1 MRRIAVFLLALFTAV
16 TFCAA
21 DVCAENGAD
30 NEFVFSENDEKA
42 APSDWAAQEVEKAG
56 LVGITETDTEYRYD
70 EPITREQFCE
80 LVYNTI
86 RSVNQRVDLPDNEAH
101 FSDTDNEKILC
112 LARLDIVKGKSED
125 LFAPNDLLTR
135 EEAATLVIRMV
146 MREMPPA
153 LEGVWHDF
161 DDGAEISDWALNSIQ
176 AVCELGYMLG
186 TDETH
191 FSPKGNYTVE
201 QAIVTLA
208 RVYKKATCFVY
219 ETPFGTIE
227 SRRSLLVPLSFT
239 ERAEGVLEFSKDGSF
254 SDSVLA
260 EKPVRALVSGTGTA
274 DAVLFDDVAALFGGT
289 WSLRDEEFYFE
300 YDPSVEVSVIPEKG
314 YPHENLGSTP
324 TYDTLTA
331 VRLDRSVIFA
341 NGKEVRIKGQ
351 WGGRVYD
358 SGIILYDGELYL
370 PAQTIA
376 EILGYSK
383 TVLWAFKA

>member
-1 MRRIAVFLLALFTAV
+1 M
-16 TFCAA
+16 
-21 DVCAENGAD
+21 
-30 NEFVFSENDEKA
+30 
-42 APSDWAAQEVEKAG
+42 P
-56 LVGITETDTEYRYD
+56 
-70 EPITREQFCE
+70 
-80 LVYNTI
+80 
-86 RSVNQRVDLPDNEAH
+86 
-101 FSDTDNEKILC
+101 
-112 LARLDIVKGKSED
+112 
-125 LFAPNDLLTR
+125 LT
-135 EEAATLVIRMV
+135 
-146 MREMPPA
+146 
-153 LEGVWHDF
+153 
-161 DDGAEISDWALNSIQ
+161 
-176 AVCELGYMLG
+176 
-186 TDETH
+186 
-191 FSPKGNYTVE
+191 
-201 QAIVTLA
+201 
-208 RVYKKATCFVY
+208 
-219 ETPFGTIE
+219 
-227 SRRSLLVPLSFT
+227 FT
-239 ERAEGVLEFSKDGSF
+239 ERAEGVPEFSKDGSF

-314 YPHENLGSTP
+314 YPRENLGSTP

-331 VRLDRSVIFA
+331 VRLDQSVLFA